1 MDSFVQRTTKS
12 VKPMDDDQ
20 FTKVIGHLRTLFLIA
35 FLISTQDIAFC
46 SVEAI
51 AKFLVALGFN
61 APNFFINH
69 QSISEVIQVLIVLLK
84 LPKKYIHL
92 DLTCRDF

>member
-1 MDSFVQRTTKS
+1 
-12 VKPMDDDQ
+12 MDDDQ

-35 FLISTQDIAFC
+35 FLISTQDIAFSSVEAIV

-69 QSISEVIQVLIVLLK
+69 QSISEVIQVLASVVRDEMVFIVNSVSLFLGH
-84 LPKKYIHL
+84 I
-92 DLTCRDF
+92 